1 MNSSISSSE
10 SEWKVWV
17 VVLAV
22 LAGTEV
28 TMRAT
33 LTHLSQDLV
42 HITQIPEMID
52 RLATGE
58 EPRVLFMGNS
68 ITREGIDITELE
80 STLESV
86 RPITVAEIYPDDT
99 TITEWLYSYIHFLDL
114 PKKDIE
120 LLIICFAEDQL
131 QDRPTIDVRRL
142 ASNYSDWSTAGATF
156 RDESFTLDQI
166 AEFIL
171 ARHWM
176 SFAHAERVQK
186 RIMGYA
192 VPFYRSTAKRINS
205 ALAKAADD
213 GEIRPMSPPAY
224 RRLQKLIS
232 VLQARDVDL
241 LVFAF
246 PVGKSYEID
255 DGLEEL
261 LRKSGVSLIDA
272 RKVVGITPK
281 NFPDGYHM
289 DESAAQLMT
298 RAVSTRLTDWL
309 NHHN

>member
-1 MNSSISSSE
+1 MSSSIFSSE
-10 SEWKVWV
+10 SEWKVWI
-17 VVLAV
+17 VVLTV

-28 TMRAT
+28 TMRAG

-42 HITQIPEMID
+42 HIQQIPEMVD
-52 RLATGE
+52 RLASGE
-58 EPRVLFMGNS
+58 KPRVLFMGNS

-80 STLESV
+80 STLDSV
-86 RPITVAEIYPDDT
+86 SPVTVAEIHPDDT

-114 PKKDIE
+114 PRKDIE

-142 ASNYSDWSTAGATF
+142 ASNYSDWSTTVATF
-156 RDESFTLDQI
+156 RDESFTLDQK
-166 AEFIL
+166 AEFFF
-171 ARHWM
+171 ARLWI
-176 SFAHAERVQK
+176 SFANAERVQK
-186 RIMGYA
+186 RIMDYA

-205 ALAKAADD
+205 ALAKPAAD
-213 GEIRPMSPPAY
+213 GEIRILTPPTY

-232 VLQARDVDL
+232 VLQARNVDL

-255 DGLEEL
+255 GGLKQL
-261 LRKSGVSLIDA
+261 LRKNGVSLVDA
-272 RKVVGITPK
+272 RKVAGITPK

-298 RAVSTRLTDWL
+298 RAVSTQLTDWL

>member
-1 MNSSISSSE
+1 MSSSIFNSE

-28 TMRAT
+28 TMRAA

-42 HITQIPEMID
+42 HIEQIPEVID

-58 EPRVLFMGNS
+58 KPRMLFMGNS

-80 STLESV
+80 TTLDPSK
-86 RPITVAEIYPDDT
+86 PFTLAEIYPDDT
-99 TITEWLYSYIHFLDL
+99 TITEWLYGYIHFLDL
-114 PKKDIE
+114 PSKDIE

-142 ASNYSDWSTAGATF
+142 ASHYSDWSTTVATF
-156 RDESFTLDQI
+156 RDESFTLDQK

-171 ARHWM
+171 ARLWV
-176 SFAHAERVQK
+176 SFANAERVQK
-186 RIMGYA
+186 RIMDYT
-192 VPFYRSTAKRINS
+192 VPFYRSTAKWINS
-205 ALAKAADD
+205 SLAEPAAD
-213 GEIRPMSPPAY
+213 GEIRELSPPTY

-232 VLQARDVDL
+232 DLQARNVDL

-246 PVGKSYEID
+246 PVGKSYAID
-255 DGLEEL
+255 GGLEEL
-261 LRKSGVSLIDA
+261 LRKNGISLVDV

-298 RAVSTRLTDWL
+298 RAISTQLTEWL